1 MQRRKLLFLS
11 GGGLAI
17 IVVAVVAVLV
27 LAGGGGTSFAS
38 LEKSKVC
45 SVANFPNEG
54 QGHTYK
60 GKLLQP
66 TDTVP
71 YKTDPATSG
80 PHYQVPAPWGV
91 YTEPVPAVIRVHNL
105 EHGGIE
111 VLYGDKV
118 SAADRAQVEQDVR
131 SDWKLMLMAPY
142 PKLGAKIYYVA
153 WQHWIACT
161 GYQKAA
167 LDEAQK
173 RWRNKGPESPYDP
186 YVNKQPDFG
195 SSGT

>member
-1 MQRRKLLFLS
+1 MYIGA
-11 GGGLAI
+11 GGVTVVVIAI
-17 IVVAVVAVLV
+17 VAVLV

-38 LEKSKVC
+38 LEKSSTCTVK
-45 SVANFPNEG
+45 SFPDEG

-60 GKLLQP
+60 GKLIQP
-66 TDTVP
+66 TDVVP

-80 PHYQVPAPWGV
+80 HHYQVPAPWGV
-91 YTEPVPAVIRVHNL
+91 YSEPIPAVIRVHNL

-118 SAADRAQVEQDVR
+118 SEADRAAAEKDVR
-131 SDWKLMLMAPY
+131 GDWKLMLMAPY
-142 PKLGAKIYYVA
+142 PKLGDKVYYVA

-161 GYQKAA
+161 GYQKTA

-173 RWRNKGPESPYDP
+173 RWRDKGPESPIDP
-186 YVNKQPDFG
+186 TVNKQPDFG
-195 SSGT
+195 T

>member
-1 MQRRKLLFLS
+1 MQRRKLMYLG
-11 GGGLAI
+11 GGGLAVVV
-17 IVVAVVAVLV
+17 IVIAAVLV

-38 LEKSKVC
+38 LEKSKTC
-45 SVANFPNEG
+45 AVASFPDEG

-60 GKLLQP
+60 NKLIQP
-66 TDTVP
+66 TDIVP

-80 PHYQVPAPWGV
+80 HHYQVPAPWGV
-91 YTEPVPAVIRVHNL
+91 YTAPIPAVIRVHNL
-105 EHGGIE
+105 EHGGVE

-118 SAADRAQVEQDVR
+118 SATDIAAVEKDVR

-161 GYQKAA
+161 GYQKTA

-173 RWRNKGPESPYDP
+173 RWRDKGPESPIDP
-186 YVNKQPDFG
+186 TVNKQPDFG
-195 SSGT
+195 N

>member
-1 MQRRKLLFLS
+1 MQRRKVYLGA
-11 GGGLAI
+11 GGVAAVV
-17 IVVAVVAVLV
+17 IVVAAVLV

-38 LEKSKVC
+38 LVKSNTCTVK
-45 SVANFPNEG
+45 SFPDEG

-60 GKLLQP
+60 GKLILP
-66 TDTVP
+66 TDVVP

-80 PHYQVPAPWGV
+80 HHYQVPAPWGV
-91 YTEPVPAVIRVHNL
+91 YTEPIPAVIRVHNL

-118 SAADRAQVEQDVR
+118 SEADRTQIEKDVR

-142 PKLGAKIYYVA
+142 PKLGDKVYYVA

-161 GYQKAA
+161 GYQKGA

-173 RWRNKGPESPYDP
+173 RWRDKGPESPFDP
-186 YVNKQPDFG
+186 TVNKQPDFG
-195 SSGT
+195 S

>member
-1 MQRRKLLFLS
+1 MQRQQLIYI
-11 GGGLAI
+11 GGGAVVLAV
-17 IVVAVVAVLV
+17 IVIVAVLV
-27 LAGGGGTSFAS
+27 FAGGGGPSFAS
-38 LEKSKVC
+38 LEKNKTCTVKS
-45 SVANFPNEG
+45 FPNEG

-60 GKLLQP
+60 GKLIQP
-66 TDTVP
+66 TDIVP

-80 PHYQVPAPWGV
+80 HHYQVPAPWGV
-91 YTEPVPAVIRVHNL
+91 YTEPIPAVIRVHNL

-118 SAADRAQVEQDVR
+118 SAADRAQAEKDVR

-161 GYQKAA
+161 GYQKTA

-173 RWRNKGPESPYDP
+173 RWRDKGPESPVDP
-186 YVNKQPDFG
+186 TINKQPDFG
-195 SSGT
+195 T

>member
-1 MQRRKLLFLS
+1 MQRRIYI
-11 GGGLAI
+11 GGAGVV
-17 IVVAVVAVLV
+17 VVAVAVAAVLV
-27 LAGGGGTSFAS
+27 LAGGGGTGFAS
-38 LEKSKVC
+38 LEKSKACTVR
-45 SVANFPNEG
+45 SFPNEG

-60 GKLLQP
+60 NKLIQP

-80 PHYQVPAPWGV
+80 HHYQVPAPWGV
-91 YTEPVPAVIRVHNL
+91 YTQPIPAVIRVHNL

-118 SAADRAQVEQDVR
+118 SEADRAQAEQDVR

-142 PKLGAKIYYVA
+142 PKLGDKVYYVA

-173 RWRNKGPESPYDP
+173 RWRDKGPESPVDP
-186 YVNKQPDFG
+186 TANKQPDFG
-195 SSGT
+195 A